1 MSMNEA
7 AIQINFKT
15 KKDGMLINLRAN
27 DAIELD
33 GLLDSLTQR
42 LAALIDLEQTV
53 ETMAAPAQSQAI
65 LVQLFTQDTMLLAQ
79 MRQHH
84 TLPHSPAWTPSKD
97 LILLFLYKILE
108 TSACHLPDRTTATGA
123 AIMAQLLK
131 MCTPEQY
138 TLLTRAWPIQQVVQ
152 AAQDTQQMSLPA
164 VVC

>member
-53 ETMAAPAQSQAI
+53 ETMAAPAQSQAMAAI
-65 LVQLFTQDTMLLAQ
+65 TQAFPNATPVQGYKPAGAPTPECTCGGGTMRLV
-79 MRQHH
+79 
-84 TLPHSPAWTPSKD
+84 PAGIAK
-97 LILLFLYKILE
+97 
-108 TSACHLPDRTTATGA
+108 ATGRPYKGFYA
-123 AIMAQLLK
+123 CPKPQG
-131 MCTPEQY
+131 
-138 TLLTRAWPIQQVVQ
+138 Q
-152 AAQDTQQMSLPA
+152 ACQNKVSA
-164 VVC
+164 